1 MKPLS
6 LIRDAVRARQILTV
20 LVRYGFS
27 NLLEQVNAPTGWITK
42 VVRREEAPYDLWQRI
57 RMVCEDLGPTAVK
70 MGQILSTQP
79 DIIPAPLV
87 EEFKK
92 LQSHVNPFP
101 FEKIRKV
108 LEQELKGEI
117 DDYFDIIIDK
127 PIGSGSIAQV
137 HKARLKESGEWVA
150 LKIQRPGI
158 EKALKTDLEILHWL
172 AREIHE
178 RISDM
183 HPYDLPG
190 VVQTLRKSLLRETD
204 FTIEANNSKIFAN
217 SNPYEDVVFSPEV
230 IDEFTSERLLVTE
243 YIEGTRADKV
253 THLSEEERISLAH
266 HGGISI
272 FHQIIIKGFFHADP
286 HPGNIIVT
294 PDKRICLIDWGMT
307 GQLTRHMRYHLAD
320 MLTAL
325 KGKDAERITR
335 VALAMSHNQKKVDSQ
350 QVEME
355 INQIIHKY
363 PSLDVGKIGRVM
375 LDLINILG
383 QNGIQLSR
391 DYTLLAK
398 SILSIEQ
405 TGHALDNEFDIG
417 KVAKPFLEQLTM
429 ERINPIGRWKELL
442 WNLHNG
448 IFKLNALP
456 GDISRL
462 IRRIE
467 NEEVSVNLHHTG
479 LNRLMDTI
487 NSSSNRLT
495 LAIIIGALIIGSSM
509 IITTGVAP
517 LILGYPALGIIG
529 YLMSFFLGVWIV
541 FDILRHGRHK

>member
-1 MKPLS
+1 VKPLS

-42 VVRREEAPYDLWQRI
+42 VVRREEVPYDLWQRI

-92 LQSHVNPFP
+92 LQSHVKPFP

-108 LEQELKGEI
+108 LEQELKGKI
-117 DDYFDIIIDK
+117 DDYFDIIVEK

-137 HKARLKESGEWVA
+137 HKARLKENGEWVA

-158 EKALKTDLEILHWL
+158 EKALKTDLEILSWL
-172 AREIHE
+172 SREIHE
-178 RISDM
+178 RVSDM
-183 HPYDLPG
+183 HAYDLPG

-230 IDEFTSERLLVTE
+230 LDEFTTERLLVTE

-253 THLSEEERISLAH
+253 THLSDEERISLAH
-266 HGGISI
+266 HGGVSV

-320 MLTAL
+320 MLSAL
-325 KGKDAERITR
+325 KSQDAERITR

-355 INQIIHKY
+355 INQILHKY
-363 PSLDVGKIGRVM
+363 PSLDVGKIGRVI

-405 TGHALDNEFDIG
+405 TGHALDHEFDIG